1 MLLTPQ
7 PDLVTLRVVI
17 GDDSLLAREGI
28 LRMLDSL
35 AGVEVVAVAE
45 DLPGLRDVVARTG
58 PDIVISD
65 IRMPPSHT
73 DEGIQFANELRD
85 TDPRIGVLLLSQ
97 HAQPFYATAL
107 FERGSERRGYLLKE
121 RIKEKSEIERALRT
135 LAGGGSLI
143 DSQVVTDLLN
153 AQNRDESAAIAKLTD
168 REREILALIAEGFS
182 NAAIAD
188 RLDVTKRAVER
199 HINSIFWKLDL
210 GDTEDVS
217 RRVKAALVYLSAP
230 TN

>member
-1 MLLTPQ
+1 
-7 PDLVTLRVVI
+7 
-17 GDDSLLAREGI
+17 
-28 LRMLDSL
+28 
-35 AGVEVVAVAE
+35 
-45 DLPGLRDVVARTG
+45 
-58 PDIVISD
+58 
-65 IRMPPSHT
+65 
-73 DEGIQFANELRD
+73 
-85 TDPRIGVLLLSQ
+85 
-97 HAQPFYATAL
+97 
-107 FERGSERRGYLLKE
+107 
-121 RIKEKSEIERALRT
+121 
-135 LAGGGSLI
+135 LI

-217 RRVKAALVYLSAP
+217 RRVKAALVYLSTPA
-230 TN
+230 N

>member
-65 IRMPPSHT
+65 IRMPPSNT

-121 RIKEKSEIERALRT
+121 RIKEKGEIERALRT

-217 RRVKAALVYLSAP
+217 RRVKAALVYLSTPA
-230 TN
+230 N